1 MKTTFLIL
9 LSCILTINSFAQEKQ
24 ITKARAWKTFSLL
37 PGKPINEAISLLA
50 KEGLPDYKKHIDPAT
65 SDLVYFFYAANVK
78 EQDYEPDY
86 KTYCVNGKIV
96 MVSISYEY
104 SDNNSYFKNELS
116 EMKNTLKSNGF
127 TQKNKKRELEESIVY
142 DYISN
147 KQNTIA
153 TLLVDENLATFNL
166 ILGEVKFVKMATE

>member
-1 MKTTFLIL
+1 
-9 LSCILTINSFAQEKQ
+9 
-24 ITKARAWKTFSLL
+24 
-37 PGKPINEAISLLA
+37 
-50 KEGLPDYKKHIDPAT
+50 
-65 SDLVYFFYAANVK
+65 
-78 EQDYEPDY
+78 
-86 KTYCVNGKIV
+86 